1 MNDDTAIETPTPTT
15 QVPAGTLLAFAREL
29 RLLAAKVERDVRR
42 HAPVSA
48 LSSLTAI
55 KPLTGALTDAFLS
68 EVMSA
73 ENDPETEDAAPTS
86 HTYNPLGYL

>member
-1 MNDDTAIETPTPTT
+1 MNDEDNTEPQLTT
-15 QVPAGTLLAFAREL
+15 STIPAGTVLAFAREL

-42 HAPVSA
+42 HEPVSA

-68 EVMSA
+68 EVMSV
-73 ENDPETEDAAPTS
+73 EGDQRSEDPVPAAHS
-86 HTYNPLGYL
+86 YNPLGYL